1 MANAVAAS
9 TVQTAPEKTVH
20 LNTGIDTVFHAAAA
34 AAFAL
39 TALGV
44 RTVEA
49 AHAGPATAAGM
60 IAGGAVALSGR
71 FVSARLKEFLAN
83 RRADQSHI
91 PELRG
96 HPGLV
101 RLVERAQQSGAFA
114 RFADGHWL
122 VRRADSTSFEAMDP
136 AEFHGFE
143 REMHAS
149 KTPLTVFD
157 TLPPR
162 PGDTAPSFTMVR
174 TVGGLVDSKLRGVTP
189 QIIALNGQPTA
200 IPQKPMS

>member
-1 MANAVAAS
+1 MANTIAAS
-9 TVQTAPEKTVH
+9 AVRTTPGKA
-20 LNTGIDTVFHAAAA
+20 TGLDVRIDTVFHAAAV

-39 TALGV
+39 TAIGV

-49 AHAGPATAAGM
+49 AHAGAATTAGLV
-60 IAGGAVALSGR
+60 AGGAVALSGR
-71 FVSARLKEFLAN
+71 FVSARLKQFLVN
-83 RRADQSHI
+83 RQADRAQV

-122 VRRADSTSFEAMDP
+122 VRREGQATFETMGP
-136 AEFHGFE
+136 VEFQVFE
-143 REMHAS
+143 REMHAA

-157 TLPPR
+157 ALPPR

-174 TVGGLVDSKLRGVTP
+174 TVGGLVDSDLRGVTP
-189 QIIALNGQPTA
+189 QIVAINGQPTA
-200 IPQKPMS
+200 IPQKPMG